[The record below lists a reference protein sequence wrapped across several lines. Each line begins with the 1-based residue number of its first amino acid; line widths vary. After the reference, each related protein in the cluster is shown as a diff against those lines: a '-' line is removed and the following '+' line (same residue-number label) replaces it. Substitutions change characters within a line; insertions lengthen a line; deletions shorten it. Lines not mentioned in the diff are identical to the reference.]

1 MTKTSLSICDTV
13 NRSREEAEIST
24 TMLKVAL
31 ILGCLLSLIVAEPLE
46 HQRFARS
53 SSGSNSNEAPA
64 LKTLSWFLHLSVFD
78 PSFVQWRNTLVYL
91 SLLKALSHFP
101 GPASTRKELR
111 MGEPQLMVNALPLHP
126 PTPLTSWKELLA
138 SQCL

>member
-24 TMLKVAL
+24 AMLKVAL

-53 SSGSNSNEAPA
+53 SSGSDSNEVQNSN
-64 LKTLSWFLHLSVFD
+64 FL
-78 PSFVQWRNTLVYL
+78 N
-91 SLLKALSHFP
+91 SLLAIL
-101 GPASTRKELR
+101 L
-111 MGEPQLMVNALPLHP
+111 Q
-126 PTPLTSWKELLA
+126 LLA
-138 SQCL
+138 TTTTTTTAATTTATTPRAAT

>member
-24 TMLKVAL
+24 AMLKVAL

-53 SSGSNSNEAPA
+53 SSGSGSDSNEVQNSNFLNSLLAILLQLLATTTTTTTAATTTAAATTAPA
-64 LKTLSWFLHLSVFD
+64 AT
-78 PSFVQWRNTLVYL
+78 
-91 SLLKALSHFP
+91 
-101 GPASTRKELR
+101 
-111 MGEPQLMVNALPLHP
+111 
-126 PTPLTSWKELLA
+126 
-138 SQCL
+138 